1 MPIDL
6 HVHSNVSDGTYTP
19 EELVNYAVEKNLD
32 FFALTDHDTVAGIER
47 ASAEALR
54 LSTNSKK
61 ITVIPGVEL
70 STAYNKK
77 DIHILGLFVDY
88 KDKSF
93 IERLCRFNTLRNE
106 RNKKMCD
113 LLKNEGIEISMSKM
127 QEKFGETV
135 ITRAHFARYLLDNG
149 YVSSINEAFKSYL
162 NAGCPCYVPKVK
174 CTPFEA
180 IDIIKK
186 AKGFPI
192 LAHPLI
198 YNMTDEALEVLIA
211 KLKDSGLMGIE
222 AIYSLNTG
230 SDEEKLISLAK
241 KYKLFITG
249 GSDFHGNN
257 KPSIDLGTGKGNLNI
272 PLSLLEQFSVI

>member
-6 HVHSNVSDGTYTP
+6 HVHSNASDGTYTP

-54 LSTNSKK
+54 LSTDSKK

-113 LLKNEGIEISMSKM
+113 LLKNEGIDISMSKM

-135 ITRAHFARYLLDNG
+135 ITRAHFARFLLDNG
-149 YVSSINEAFKSYL
+149 YVASINEAFKNYL
-162 NAGCPCYVPKVK
+162 SAGCPCYVPKVK
-174 CTPFEA
+174 CTPCEA

-192 LAHPLI
+192 LAHPLL
-198 YNMTDEALEVLIA
+198 YNMTDEELEDLIE
-211 KLKDSGLMGIE
+211 KLKASGLTGIE
-222 AIYSLNTG
+222 AVYSLNTG

-257 KPSIDLGTGKGNLNI
+257 KPDIDLGTGKGNLNI